1 MIPRSGVKGEFLQR
15 IPWHYASE
23 ILGAAYYISA
33 LPNLYPVMVTAF
45 KCAPDSFILEY
56 FKKIMDAAGK
66 PYLILQIDEH
76 DSGVGYETR
85 IEAALRSFRNHARSG
100 RKRGAGQKENVLP
113 SLSREIGDKIL
124 LMPNWDQYSLRLL
137 IAMLRRKGI
146 DARLMETSQ
155 TSIRKSMAHNSGQCI
170 PLNIVAQDFIDYVE
184 KNDLDPSHTLLWMSK
199 SFLSCNLSLYPEF
212 LKTLLQNYGRGFE
225 KADVYLG
232 GLSNLDISLN
242 AGIRTYF
249 VYMLGGLVRK
259 LGCRIRPYE
268 KIAGSTDRVI
278 ATSMDLLE
286 EAFSGER
293 NMESAVGRMAEDF
306 NRIDVHSNGQKPE
319 VAIFGDFYVRDHDI
333 MNQGLIDFIEKA
345 NGEVVTTP
353 YHDYVKITSTNV
365 LRRMHKRGD
374 HPKALL
380 IKVLLTIMDKLDKKY
395 YRQFESIIGAK
406 EHISP
411 ESLERHLESFHIK
424 PHHAGESYENI
435 LKIFHILDHHP
446 HLAMFI
452 QTNPAFCCPALVT
465 EAMTARIKELTG
477 VPVATV
483 TYDGTSE
490 SKNEVILPYLV
501 AASEKLVN
509 SSH

>member
-1 MIPRSGVKGEFLQR
+1 
-15 IPWHYASE
+15 
-23 ILGAAYYISA
+23 
-33 LPNLYPVMVTAF
+33 
-45 KCAPDSFILEY
+45 
-56 FKKIMDAAGK
+56 
-66 PYLILQIDEH
+66 
-76 DSGVGYETR
+76 
-85 IEAALRSFRNHARSG
+85 
-100 RKRGAGQKENVLP
+100 
-113 SLSREIGDKIL
+113 
-124 LMPNWDQYSLRLL
+124 
-137 IAMLRRKGI
+137 
-146 DARLMETSQ
+146 
-155 TSIRKSMAHNSGQCI
+155 
-170 PLNIVAQDFIDYVE
+170 
-184 KNDLDPSHTLLWMSK
+184 
-199 SFLSCNLSLYPEF
+199 
-212 LKTLLQNYGRGFE
+212 
-225 KADVYLG
+225 
-232 GLSNLDISLN
+232 
-242 AGIRTYF
+242 
-249 VYMLGGLVRK
+249 
-259 LGCRIRPYE
+259 
-268 KIAGSTDRVI
+268 
-278 ATSMDLLE
+278 
-286 EAFSGER
+286 
-293 NMESAVGRMAEDF
+293 MAEDF

-395 YRQFESIIGAK
+395 YRQFESIIRAK